1 MWSQGTIA
9 ISMSAVCEGTRS
21 SVDERIF
28 RRKVLRRKILITTQ
42 LLVYMMK
49 FLTINQ
55 ATTDAAMPTMT
66 GSE

>member
-1 MWSQGTIA
+1 MPISARKSLEDDFQGLFYI
-9 ISMSAVCEGTRS
+9 
-21 SVDERIF
+21 
-28 RRKVLRRKILITTQ
+28 
-42 LLVYMMK
+42 MK